1 MADLIYPCYI
11 DALAIYARS
20 EGVGSVLGQEIPSS
34 FQTSESFK
42 TLEWSYGEGY
52 TTALDQLCAVE
63 RTAKLLGHNPSDI
76 GLAALIYGRWIAID
90 QSRLTMEH

>member
-11 DALAIYARS
+11 DALAIYLRADAKAPKI
-20 EGVGSVLGQEIPSS
+20 GQEIPSS
-34 FQTSESFK
+34 LLADSK
-42 TLEWSYGEGY
+42 PLEWSYGEGY

-63 RTAKLLGHNPSDI
+63 RTAKLLGREPSEI